1 MNRLEKHDEYLFM
14 QDRARARTTK
24 LTFEIL
30 KEKKQL

>member
-1 MNRLEKHDEYLFM
+1 MNRLEKNDEHLFM

-24 LTFEIL
+24 LTFEMS